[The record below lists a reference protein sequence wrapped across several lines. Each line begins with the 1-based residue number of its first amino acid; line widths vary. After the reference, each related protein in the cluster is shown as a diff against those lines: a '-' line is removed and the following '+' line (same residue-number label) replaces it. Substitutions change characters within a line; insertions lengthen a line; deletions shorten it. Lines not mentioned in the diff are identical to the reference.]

1 MVVMGFRTNWQ
12 VCVFD
17 PENGKPHT
25 YFKYESFDV
34 SYSYSSSNASVGYSS
49 SSSNGAL
56 SASAPS
62 TMGGVPM
69 YTHSS
74 SNPYT
79 TNTTITSVGS
89 HGSEIEVR
97 PGDIVYVVAC
107 LSSSVAVY
115 HYKTHSFFSIYD
127 SELSNLRP
135 ILIEQDAIDME
146 LKYGNSTE
154 LEVHI
159 HGA

>member
-25 YFKYESFDV
+25 YFKHESFDV
-34 SYSYSSSNASVGYSS
+34 SYSYSSSNASAGYSSS

-56 SASAPS
+56 SASVPS
-62 TMGGVPM
+62 TVGGVPT
-69 YTHSS
+69 YTHSP
-74 SNPYT
+74 SNPY
-79 TNTTITSVGS
+79 TTITSVGS
-89 HGSEIEVR
+89 YGSEIEVR
-97 PGDIVYVVAC
+97 PGDIVYVVAY

-115 HYKTHSFFSIYD
+115 HYKTHSFFSIHD